1 MSIYIIGD
9 LHLSKDPAIDKPM
22 DIFGDSWLNH
32 DDRVEEEWKKLVKEE
47 DTVVI
52 AGDISWGLKLEEA
65 MMDLQWIDSLPG
77 KKVIL
82 KGNHDLWW
90 SGIGKMNKLFDSITF
105 MQNTAYLVGETAIC
119 GSRGWNCPG
128 SESFQES
135 DTKIYN
141 REVLRLEM
149 SLKDAVSKGAKKI
162 IGVMHYPPTNDKKQ
176 PSDFTRLF
184 EEYGVKN
191 VYYGH
196 LHGQDA
202 KRSVALNINGISYR
216 LISLD
221 AVDCVPQ
228 LCED

>member
-82 KGNHDLWW
+82 
-90 SGIGKMNKLFDSITF
+90 
-105 MQNTAYLVGETAIC
+105 
-119 GSRGWNCPG
+119 
-128 SESFQES
+128 
-135 DTKIYN
+135 
-141 REVLRLEM
+141 
-149 SLKDAVSKGAKKI
+149 
-162 IGVMHYPPTNDKKQ
+162 
-176 PSDFTRLF
+176 
-184 EEYGVKN
+184 
-191 VYYGH
+191 
-196 LHGQDA
+196 
-202 KRSVALNINGISYR
+202 
-216 LISLD
+216 
-221 AVDCVPQ
+221 
-228 LCED
+228 

>member
-32 DDRVEEEWKKLVKEE
+32 DDRVEEEWKKLVKED

>member
-221 AVDCVPQ
+221 AVNCVPQ
-228 LCED
+228 LCEE

>member
-32 DDRVEEEWKKLVKEE
+32 DDRVEEEWKKLVKED

-221 AVDCVPQ
+221 AVNCVPQ
-228 LCED
+228 LCEE